1 MRAIGTSHALH
12 SRRWGSLAHHKYFIH
27 INEGHKHITHT
38 SFTLMGAI
46 STSRTLHS
54 RWWGPSAHH
63 THFIHVDEGYQRNTH
78 THTHTHKH
86 THTPKRQ
93 LSITY
98 SVYDIIYILIVQVT
112 LRKGVWLTAGHQG
125 RQRNVRPNLEEGAP
139 EILLGFIWGYS
150 YEAMASMNPYR
161 DPMDP
166 YRSLFIWGYSY
177 EAMDPYRDPMYT
189 YVSLL
194 IWNCV

>member
-1 MRAIGTSHALH
+1 MR
-12 SRRWGSLAHHKYFIH
+12 
-27 INEGHKHITHT
+27 
-38 SFTLMGAI
+38 AI

-54 RWWGPSAHH
+54 RWWGPLAHH
-63 THFIHVDEGYQRNTH
+63 AHFIHVDEGHRHITHTLFTLMRAISVTH
-78 THTHTHKH
+78 THTHTNTHTHKH

-166 YRSLFIWGYSY
+166 YRSLFIWGYSF